1 MFNLLVVQFLVVS
14 AFRCLMTPMMVMMM
28 MICVFRLKPIENNI
42 LLALNREYIEL
53 SDESVLTLRSADE
66 IAVIPPLSGG

>member
-1 MFNLLVVQFLVVS
+1 
-14 AFRCLMTPMMVMMM
+14 MTPMMVMMM

>member
-1 MFNLLVVQFLVVS
+1 
-14 AFRCLMTPMMVMMM
+14 M